1 VLDGGDIC
9 FGGSTGVE
17 SVARPIAFID
27 SGDYTGNLLI
37 NTEDQCVIQPFRPR
51 RASAVNGIRDAT
63 HDIDGAAL
71 VAAAQSSRSYW
82 DPSG

>member
-1 VLDGGDIC
+1 MLRI
-9 FGGSTGVE
+9 
-17 SVARPIAFID
+17 SVNWTKY
-27 SGDYTGNLLI
+27 G
-37 NTEDQCVIQPFRPR
+37 IQD
-51 RASAVNGIRDAT
+51 VM